1 MNRNKLRHTTIIYNT
16 CLGISKL
23 VSINITCPNQS
34 MEKAQGDC
42 KLINTIKQLRA
53 TRLSAI
59 KTELAL
65 QILRMRITSDPSARD
80 QLGNI

>member
-1 MNRNKLRHTTIIYNT
+1 
-16 CLGISKL
+16 
-23 VSINITCPNQS
+23 